1 MFQHEIN
8 LKVEYM
14 SFSAHADAKGIKQLI
29 KDVEP
34 RNVLF
39 VHGEAEKM
47 DILKGEV
54 EKVFSLLRLYDLI

>member
-1 MFQHEIN
+1 
-8 LKVEYM
+8 M